1 MNQWD
6 GADDNNLTI
15 SDLSLESPTS
25 QLPTVVPTSAL
36 RSLSSSGL
44 NPALTFDRFVV
55 GESNRET
62 YEAAIKVSHQT
73 EHQTE
78 RSTPLII
85 YGGIGLGKT
94 HLLHAIGNRFSQ
106 QHLDQTVYCISAEKY
121 LNDCLQLIANPTKYH
136 EFQRRYHNID
146 LLLIDDIHLLMRE
159 PKIQEEFVDL
169 LNQLSRTNRRIVCTC
184 DRPPEFLEEYLSASD
199 FLPSDLIVKISAPE
213 FELRVSILKQ
223 KLQERNWGPVS
234 RKVLHY
240 LAKHL
245 TKHIRQLE
253 GTLNRL
259 MAEARLG
266 SQLNMQIARRVIEG
280 SESTVDAT
288 NEIGIE
294 TIQESVAR
302 YFHITLSDLCSRRR
316 AKRFALPRQVGMYL
330 VRQLTALSLKQISN
344 GFGQSHHSI
353 VVHSCQRIETLL
365 KEDLV
370 LNQSIE
376 ALKAEL
382 TRNAPP
388 PR

>member
-6 GADDNNLTI
+6 GADDNNFALPD
-15 SDLSLESPTS
+15 SPLESQTH
-25 QLPTVVPTSAL
+25 QLPTVVPTSTL

-62 YEAAIKVSHQT
+62 YEAAIKASHQT
-73 EHQTE
+73 EYQAE
-78 RSTPLII
+78 GSTPLII

-94 HLLHAIGNRFSQ
+94 HLLHAIGNQFSQ
-106 QHLDQTVYCISAEKY
+106 RHLDQAVYCISAEQY
-121 LNDCLQLIANPTKYH
+121 LNDCLQCIATPTKYH
-136 EFQRRYHNID
+136 ALQRRYQNID
-146 LLLIDDIHLLMRE
+146 LLLIDDIHLLTRE
-159 PKIQEEFVDL
+159 PKIQEEFVNL
-169 LNQLSRTNRRIVCTC
+169 LSQLSQENHRIVCTC
-184 DRPPEFLEEYLSASD
+184 ERPPEFLEAHLSAAD
-199 FLPSDLIVKISAPE
+199 FPPSNLVVKISPPE

-223 KLQERNWGPVS
+223 KLQERDWGPVS
-234 RKVLHY
+234 GKVLHY

-253 GTLNRL
+253 GSVNRL

-266 SQLNMQIARRVIEG
+266 SQLDMQIARRVIES
-280 SESTVDAT
+280 SEATVNAT

-302 YFHITLSDLCSRRR
+302 YFHITLSDLCSRKR

-330 VRQLTALSLKQISN
+330 ARKLTSLSLKQISR
-344 GFGQSHHSI
+344 GFGQTHHSI

-370 LNQSIE
+370 LSQSIE

-388 PR
+388 PS